1 MVDLEP
7 QFQIRYTA
15 SRGKVSSGLSVNKTE
30 VPCALGFAI
39 VSIGLTLGQRNGM
52 AKRKINFQG
61 QEVWG
66 EEVEFE
72 TEREGFNSYILH
84 DGTRLKMKTVVAEVL
99 RLDIHKPDGEPIYVI
114 NSQNM
119 VSAIIPENLK
129 KKPGGESQ

>member
-39 VSIGLTLGQRNGM
+39 VSVGLTLGQRNDM

-119 VSAIIPENLK
+119 VSAIIPGNLK